1 MIRDNAST
9 STRIDWRRGG
19 TITSRKLRETRSGH
33 LGSHLGARVS
43 WGPWGEKKGACQ
55 HRVSE
60 WREEEEGGRGAASRV
75 QPSALSR
82 AAPSLVARR

>member
-33 LGSHLGARVS
+33 LGSHLGVRVS
-43 WGPWGEKKGACQ
+43 WGRGGDEERAE
-55 HRVSE
+55 RRLSE
-60 WREEEEGGRGAASRV
+60 WREEEEGGRGAA
-75 QPSALSR
+75 PR
-82 AAPSLVARR
+82 A

>member
-33 LGSHLGARVS
+33 LGSHLGVRVS
-43 WGPWGEKKGACQ
+43 WEPWEETN
-55 HRVSE
+55 REPTLSE

-75 QPSALSR
+75 
-82 AAPSLVARR
+82 